1 MYSNRYTLAYA
12 TGVTVAV
19 AVVLA
24 LASSSLGGLQAA
36 NVRRAQQIA
45 ILETVMDAVNPET
58 LEADYAAYVDERV
71 LDYAG
76 RPVDGVAAVDVD
88 ARAELR
94 TSPEDRLYPVYVFE
108 RDGETRYI
116 VPIEGNGLWGGINA
130 FLALQADRDTI
141 AGVVF
146 DHETETPGLGA
157 EIATAEFQDRFRG
170 KRLFADGGEFAS
182 VEVLKGAGND
192 VTGDPHRVDGLTG
205 ATMTTR
211 GVTEMF
217 RDELSLYNNVFE
229 GMDP

>member
-12 TGVTVAV
+12 TGVTVTV

-24 LASSSLGGLQAA
+24 LASSSLRGLQAA
-36 NVRRAQQIA
+36 NARRAQQIA
-45 ILETVMDAVNPET
+45 ILQTVMDDVNPET

-76 RPVDGVAAVDVD
+76 REVDGVAPVDVD
-88 ARAELR
+88 VRAEFR
-94 TSPEDRLYPVYVFE
+94 KAPEERLFPVFVYE
-108 RDGETRYI
+108 RDGGARFI

-130 FLALQADRDTI
+130 FLALDADLDTI
-141 AGVVF
+141 AGIVF

-182 VEVLKGAGND
+182 VEVLKGSGND
-192 VTGDPHRVDGLTG
+192 VAGDPHRVDGLTG

-211 GVTEMF
+211 GVTDMF